1 MPSASDRL
9 SDYLT
14 IARTAIRQAMCYP
27 ADVVIEFISYPLAF
41 IGYFYFV
48 LALPAQTHDAA
59 GTTVAGLVTYF
70 SVGWVLRMIFDQG
83 VDGDLAGEVSSG
95 DVAMLLVRPM
105 PLDSYLF
112 AQYVGLGIA
121 RSVYCG
127 LPAIVLIGMLFG
139 DQIHVE
145 PARLVWFVP
154 FVLIAFRL
162 SFELQY
168 AIGLLAFF
176 FVVNQQISWSVDML
190 VRLASGLIVPLTLFP
205 TGLATALYLLP
216 FQYLYFKPIEAL
228 LMESEPNR
236 LLGDALIG
244 IAWLLFARVANRR
257 LLALALRRHA
267 IFGS

>member
-1 MPSASDRL
+1 MPSVSARL

-14 IARTAIRQAMCYP
+14 IGRTAIRQAICYP

-41 IGYFYFV
+41 VGYFYFV
-48 LALPAQTHDAA
+48 LALPAQAHGAA
-59 GTTVAGLVTYF
+59 GMSAAGLVTYF
-70 SVGWVLRMIFDQG
+70 SVGWVLRMVFDQG
-83 VDGDLAGEVSSG
+83 VDGALASEVSSG
-95 DVAMLLVRPM
+95 DVAMMLVRPM

-112 AQYVGLGIA
+112 AEYVGLGIA
-121 RSVYCG
+121 RSIYYG
-127 LPAIVLIGMLFG
+127 LPALLLIGLLFG
-139 DQIHVE
+139 DQIRIE
-145 PARLVWFVP
+145 PARLLWFLP

-190 VRLASGLIVPLTLFP
+190 VRLVSGLIVPLTLFP
-205 TGLATALYLLP
+205 AGLAAALQLLP

-228 LMESEPNR
+228 LTAAEPTR

-244 IAWLLFARVANRR
+244 IVWVLLARAANRQ